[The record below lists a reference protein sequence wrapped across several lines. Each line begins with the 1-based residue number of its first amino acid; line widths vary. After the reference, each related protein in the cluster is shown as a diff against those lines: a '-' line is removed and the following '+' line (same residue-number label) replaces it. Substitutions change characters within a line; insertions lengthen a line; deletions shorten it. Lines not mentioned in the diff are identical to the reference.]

1 MELRTE
7 RLVLRGWRDEDLD
20 PLAAMDADPEV
31 MRYIA
36 DGSVR
41 SREQTAAT
49 LERMRQGWEEAGYGL
64 FALQLRETGEFAG
77 WTGLAVPRFL
87 PEVLPAVEIGWRL
100 PRALW
105 GRGLAT
111 EAARA
116 VLEFGF
122 ARVGLEGVVSI
133 CRVENRASAR
143 VMEKLGMRLDRE
155 TELPVLGLRVRV
167 CALSR
172 AEYEANGG
180 VPASGEPRSARGA

>member
-1 MELRTE
+1 MELHTR
-7 RLVLRGWRDEDLD
+7 RLLLRVWQPEDLE
-20 PLAAMDADPEV
+20 PLAAMNADPEV

-36 DGSVR
+36 DGSVH
-41 SREQTAAT
+41 SREQSVAT
-49 LERMRQGWEEAGYGL
+49 FDRLRRHWAEMGFGL
-64 FALQLRETGEFAG
+64 FALRLRETGEFAG
-77 WTGLAVPRFL
+77 WAGLAVPRFL
-87 PEVLPAVEIGWRL
+87 PEILPAVEIGWRV

-122 ARVGLEGVVSI
+122 VQVGLDRVVSI

-155 TELPVLGLRVRV
+155 TRVPKLDLPVRV
-167 CALSR
+167 CALTH
-172 AEYEANGG
+172 AEWAAGQAGQGAGG
-180 VPASGEPRSARGA
+180 